1 MAEPAEA
8 KATSGRVIAGRY
20 ELLEQIAVGGMGTVW
35 AADDKKLGRQVALK
49 VMRRR
54 SLEAFDD
61 AHQRFEREAKAAA
74 ALHSAHVVA
83 VHDYGVDDGLP
94 FIAMELLEGESL
106 KARLQRE
113 AALSV
118 EDTSALLRQVVK
130 GLKAAHRAGLVH
142 RDLKPSNI
150 FLAQSDDAEVV
161 KLLDFGVV
169 KESEAPRRERDET
182 ASGVLL
188 GTPQYM
194 SPEQARGHREIDH
207 RADLW
212 SLAVIIYEMI
222 TGENPFDSEA
232 DAVGDIVIRVCVEPI
247 TPPTVLEPNLPET
260 LDAFFERALDRKR
273 DKRFQSATELYEGF
287 LVASEVSI
295 SGDISMDSMPVIPPG
310 TLPVVNESQSFARID
325 DPSSDDRAMTTDAP
339 SNGGSNRA
347 AVLGL
352 VAVLGVAA
360 LLAFQLAK
368 DDGEVDSTTS
378 GVGAPAAEERAA
390 PAAEKVDVVPKT
402 GTQASPPAASAAPSA
417 TTATTIPPP
426 TPSTVTPAARPVAPV
441 PTPPRSNDP
450 KPDPAPTDGDPD
462 APPAWYQ
469 SPKPKADGT

>member
-35 AADDKKLGRQVALK
+35 SADDTKLGRRVALK

-83 VHDYGVDDGLP
+83 VHDYGVDEGLP

-106 KARLQRE
+106 KERLQRE
-113 AALSV
+113 GALSV
-118 EDTSALLRQVVK
+118 ADASALLRQVVK
-130 GLKAAHRAGLVH
+130 GLKAAHRAGMVH

-212 SLAVIIYEMI
+212 SLAVIVYEML

-232 DAVGDIVIRVCVEPI
+232 EAVGDIVIRVCVEPI
-247 TPPTVLEPNLPET
+247 TPPTVLEPDLPES

-273 DKRFQSATELYEGF
+273 DKRFQTATELYEGF
-287 LVASEVSI
+287 LVASELSI
-295 SGDISMDSMPVIPPG
+295 SGDISVDSLPAIPPAA
-310 TLPVVNESQSFARID
+310 LPVVHESQSFRRID
-325 DPSSDDRAMTTDAP
+325 DPSSDDRAMTTDPPA
-339 SNGGSNRA
+339 NGGSNRA
-347 AVLGL
+347 ALLGL
-352 VAVLGVAA
+352 VASLGAGAVLV
-360 LLAFQLAK
+360 FQLAK
-368 DDGEVDSTTS
+368 SDQGVETS
-378 GVGAPAAEERAA
+378 SSVRPPPAKTAPDASQKPVASPEAPAEVA
-390 PAAEKVDVVPKT
+390 
-402 GTQASPPAASAAPSA
+402 Q
-417 TTATTIPPP
+417 P
-426 TPSTVTPAARPVAPV
+426 TPSTATSATVSAPQPSAATPAVRPIAPA
-441 PTPPRSNDP
+441 PTPPRPSDT
-450 KPDPAPTDGDPD
+450 KPPPAPDGDAD
-462 APPAWYQ
+462 GPPTWYP
-469 SPKPKADGT
+469 SPKAKADGT